1 MFGKNHNVLVVHRTA
16 LYLVVKKSD
25 RPSPFTRYHVNANF
39 NLNIFQRLKL
49 STDNL
54 SGMTDQVFLNLS
66 LAQLARLG
74 EAKEFES
81 NMLKKQYLIKRG
93 KS

>member
-1 MFGKNHNVLVVHRTA
+1 MHTKFKSFSFLDFFMVSSSNLVF
-16 LYLVVKKSD
+16 LSD
-25 RPSPFTRYHVNANF
+25 SETFVNANF

-54 SGMTDQVFLNLS
+54 SGMTDQVILNLI

-74 EAKEFES
+74 EAKEFKS
-81 NMLKKQYLIKRG
+81 NI
-93 KS
+93 